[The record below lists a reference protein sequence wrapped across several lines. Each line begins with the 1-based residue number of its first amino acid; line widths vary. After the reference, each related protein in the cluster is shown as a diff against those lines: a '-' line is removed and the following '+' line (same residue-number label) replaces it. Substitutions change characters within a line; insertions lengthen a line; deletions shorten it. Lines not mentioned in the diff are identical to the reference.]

1 MVRSQHLCRESMSA
15 TPALQVYSTAAMS
28 RSFLSAVVGS
38 GRETVLN
45 VCLVV
50 EEYLNYWN
58 GFYCSFARW
67 PPVTQKTVA
76 SLKDGGEV
84 RIEMVRIQILYAF
97 LPLFLGEAC
106 SRGSFLKSG

>member
-67 PPVTQKTVA
+67 PSVTQKTVA
-76 SLKDGGEV
+76 LLRMAESCVYKHYTPYYV
-84 RIEMVRIQILYAF
+84 RC
-97 LPLFLGEAC
+97 EA
-106 SRGSFLKSG
+106 LTK